1 MRPTFPL
8 KEELYEI
15 ITKALNV
22 NLKKLGI
29 VIGRNEPDVKWLYGV
44 AYNLDTDNYIF
55 SQEYH
60 PKIRKPT

>member
-55 SQEYH
+55 S
-60 PKIRKPT
+60 